1 MEQKT
6 KTHPKQRSHT
16 EGNTRA
22 LYFARNCYV
31 WQSLR
36 WSIVAHETVSRR
48 AEEGWAVR
56 ESTHAH
62 RRLDATK
69 SGTDFKIFW
78 ARAGVRLS
86 RRRFQ
91 EERKYD
97 LKPDVFFEGN
107 EGPKSRAKAMGDIRT
122 RAGLT
127 LAANP
132 AMPTTSPDVSR
143 SRPIAFAWQI
153 RGNNSA
159 NRRKIARR
167 SWPNLLFLLVCPEG
181 IEPPTHSLEGCCSI
195 RLSYGQRTAD
205 AGFPAPISVVCP
217 HSWRRHAR
225 DAPSMLALFQVLS
238 VALYPAF
245 ATASIK
251 SRTGALPSTEAL
263 P

>member
-107 EGPKSRAKAMGDIRT
+107 EGPKSRAKAMGRHPHP
-122 RAGLT
+122 RW
-127 LAANP
+127 
-132 AMPTTSPDVSR
+132 PDLGGESCD
-143 SRPIAFAWQI
+143 AHH
-153 RGNNSA
+153 
-159 NRRKIARR
+159 IARCVSIAPHR
-167 SWPNLLFLLVCPEG
+167 VCV
-181 IEPPTHSLEGCCSI
+181 
-195 RLSYGQRTAD
+195 AD
-205 AGFPAPISVVCP
+205 PWQQLRKSPKNCK
-217 HSWRRHAR
+217 
-225 DAPSMLALFQVLS
+225 ALM
-238 VALYPAF
+238 A
-245 ATASIK
+245 
-251 SRTGALPSTEAL
+251 
-263 P
+263 